1 VKAALLALTL
11 LAPVLLARAEG
22 PFYQYLRHSAES
34 GDAESQFILGVA
46 YRDGWEGDLKPG
58 TVAAKWRELAAELD
72 DHRPVLVLGLLR
84 QEQVRIHRD
93 ERSALQL
100 LNQAA
105 AMGENYA
112 RVILADMLLEGDGV
126 PADWRHGA
134 ELIRTSAAEG
144 FPPAQYR
151 LGLLYLVGGEG
162 TPKDEVEA
170 LAWFIIAADAGLRNA
185 VEFRDERTQMLGRE
199 IARLAIKRSRTL
211 LGKDQATA
219 SDRHF

>member
-1 VKAALLALTL
+1 
-11 LAPVLLARAEG
+11 
-22 PFYQYLRHSAES
+22 
-34 GDAESQFILGVA
+34 
-46 YRDGWEGDLKPG
+46 
-58 TVAAKWRELAAELD
+58 
-72 DHRPVLVLGLLR
+72 
-84 QEQVRIHRD
+84 
-93 ERSALQL
+93 
-100 LNQAA
+100 
-105 AMGENYA
+105 
-112 RVILADMLLEGDGV
+112 V